1 MDLPREQS
9 SKLRKY
15 FINADPFLWGIL
27 VHKNKKGR
35 IKELKEFGL
44 LQTYVDGG
52 NPIFT
57 KINRDLMIELGI
69 SGIVEQIVIPRIIT
83 IFSADNLRH
92 FQDCWEQGQT
102 PDLDYLIQ
110 NKLYRPRI
118 VNTNNASDYFNAPE
132 PLVSSRDPAFIFVQ
146 IDTQHNFVERWTV
159 FAGLWFE
166 EISQYIDKVGKDTFK
181 GLLTAVEKTVK
192 E

>member
-15 FINADPFLWGIL
+15 FINADPFLWGVL
-27 VHKNKKGR
+27 VHKNKKDR
-35 IKELKEFGL
+35 IKELKELGL
-44 LQTYVDGG
+44 FKTYVDGG
-52 NPIFT
+52 NPIYT

-69 SGIVEQIVIPRIIT
+69 NGILEQIVIPRIIT
-83 IFSADNLRH
+83 IFNADNLRH

-118 VNTNNASDYFNAPE
+118 VNANNASDYFHTPE
-132 PLVSSRDPAFIFVQ
+132 PLVSYRDLAFIFLQ

-166 EISQYIDKVGKDTFK
+166 EISQYIDQVGKDTFK
-181 GLLTAVEKTVK
+181 GLLTTAEKTVN